1 MNATHPTYGYGGES
15 AKAHLADLIDA
26 AHALRAA
33 HKAVQNA
40 YPNARGFITR
50 PADFNVAQDDHVR
63 RCRHI
68 EDVLAEIEA
77 LAIGASDACR

>member
-1 MNATHPTYGYGGES
+1 VS
-15 AKAHLADLIDA
+15 ARTEYDKVRHLKAERA
-26 AHALRAA
+26 ALLKRCDRIA